1 MSLQDRIWKIRER
14 VNRSLFDVR
23 DRVTAI
29 LRVLSLFFMLLV
41 IGGVV
46 YYYGFPLTDASVQIN
61 LILVRSSLIYFLIRY
76 LVLFFLD
83 FHPLRFI
90 RERWLEGLV
99 LLLFFTDAVAPVFFD
114 DLLVLQSLKQFVKN
128 HSLLV
133 FQLYFFLI
141 VLWELRHTA
150 PRISRLNIGPAS
162 LLVLSFVLLIL
173 GGTGLLMLPEMTT
186 QHHIRFLDAL
196 FTATSAS
203 CVTGLTV
210 VDTAHFFTL
219 KGQVIIM
226 ILIQLGGINII
237 SFAAFFAAISRRM
250 GGLRYQSIIKDLLSA
265 DQLSDTRELLRNI
278 LKWTLLIEVSG
289 SVLLYFSWADV
300 HFASQGDKVFSSVF
314 HAISAFNNAGF
325 SLFSDNLLQIGMQ
338 QMIAFQLVI
347 AFLVITGGLGFFVL
361 QDVLGVSKIRERVRL
376 RWKEYSLT
384 TRITLRMTL
393 ILLVLG
399 TLAFFLLEQ
408 KYSLSAKGFTDQ
420 LVTAFFQSVTTRTA
434 GFNTIDIGAL
444 STPVLMFFMLLM
456 FIGAGSGSTA
466 GGIKVTT
473 FAVAI
478 KSAMATIRG
487 KTYVDFF
494 KRTIPFSIVNR
505 AFSIILFALAVIS
518 ISIFALSISEP
529 DIDFL
534 KLTFEEFSA
543 FATVGLSTGITPILN
558 DFSKSIIIISM
569 FMGRVGV
576 LSIAMVLSRR
586 VISRNYQYAKESV
599 MVG

>member
-1 MSLQDRIWKIRER
+1 
-14 VNRSLFDVR
+14 
-23 DRVTAI
+23 
-29 LRVLSLFFMLLV
+29 
-41 IGGVV
+41 
-46 YYYGFPLTDASVQIN
+46 
-61 LILVRSSLIYFLIRY
+61 
-76 LVLFFLD
+76 
-83 FHPLRFI
+83 
-90 RERWLEGLV
+90 
-99 LLLFFTDAVAPVFFD
+99 
-114 DLLVLQSLKQFVKN
+114 
-128 HSLLV
+128 
-133 FQLYFFLI
+133 
-141 VLWELRHTA
+141 
-150 PRISRLNIGPAS
+150 
-162 LLVLSFVLLIL
+162 
-173 GGTGLLMLPEMTT
+173 
-186 QHHIRFLDAL
+186 
-196 FTATSAS
+196 
-203 CVTGLTV
+203 V
-210 VDTAHFFTL
+210 VDTAHFFSL
-219 KGQVIIM
+219 KGQVVIM

-237 SFAAFFAAISRRM
+237 SFAAFFAAISRKM

-265 DQLSDTRELLRNI
+265 DQLSDTRDLLRNI
-278 LKWTLLIEVSG
+278 LKWTVIIELTG
-289 SVLLYFSWADV
+289 SVLLYFSWAGMPFDGR
-300 HFASQGDKVFSSVF
+300 GDKIFSSVF
-314 HAISAFNNAGF
+314 HSISAFNNAGF
-325 SLFSDNLLQIGMQ
+325 SLFSDNLYQIGIHN
-338 QMIAFQLVI
+338 MIMFQLVI

-361 QDVLGVSKIRERVRL
+361 QDVLGVSKIRERIHL

-393 ILLVLG
+393 ILLSLG
-399 TLAFFLLEQ
+399 TLVFFILEQ
-408 KYSLSAKGFTDQ
+408 KYSLHERGLDEQ
-420 LVTAFFQSVTTRTA
+420 LITAFFQSVTTRTA

-478 KSAMATIRG
+478 KSAIATIRG

-518 ISIFALSISEP
+518 ISIFLLSISEP
-529 DIDFL
+529 GIDFL

-543 FATVGLSTGITPILN
+543 FATVGLSTGITPELN
-558 DFSKSIIIISM
+558 DFSKGVIMVSM